1 MNSLRSF
8 FSRKPTNSSSPSTS
22 PSQSQPRS
30 NSNAAPTKV
39 RKFTKLKGKSYDSS
53 VAREPPVK
61 GSYPVAG
68 NGPNVFEEIQRSR
81 ARRDSR
87 SQSIST
93 GYAEP
98 PTIPRWREDVVERPR
113 TAPHNGLP
121 SGQSNE
127 TTDRTMSGFAA
138 KSPPSF
144 AAHRAKQKSKRFSA
158 LSLSDMHKS
167 SDVEQVQA
175 YQPRRGLSVDDTPG
189 FTAPPTWKTIHS
201 RTSSSNIR
209 ASHVDL
215 LDAYKNLVGTPEI
228 SKSAVKASGV
238 RNYGEDVADRNI
250 IESRGGD
257 TFDLSSPQFSYMKN
271 IYSSSTASGRAN
283 PKHSRFGSTFK
294 DLQEHDDDTVLP
306 PQKFHDRTTSRGPG
320 TSQTQSPQPVLPVS
334 SDASTAAPRT
344 AHAFP
349 PRSDSAS
356 AYQGP
361 RGRDD
366 AARVHHRQSR
376 TMSPGGYD
384 DDSLAAKYYRRQSGT
399 FSPSKTAIRE
409 RAHSLTRDSIPL
421 RQSSQRHS
429 LISLHNRQSTL
440 DSSSGSPVN
449 FSRRTQLL
457 SSTPVANES
466 RTRPRTSSV
475 ERPENSSQL
484 NSRADSSRYSTDSRY
499 SVESRDFYD
508 PESRRSPP
516 AVAFAHRKMSTEAR
530 DSYDPSTRRA
540 GPPVSMKNHGRNGAL
555 VEGAKEKPSLKGVV
569 DLTNTVDTDVRTK
582 QAPVTHEHV
591 TPTVHHV
598 REEAITREIHT
609 HDVIHR
615 VLPVIE
621 TEILP
626 TKHYIQTSDGK
637 LVEIAADQ
645 IPGRTSTPSFQI
657 VPTKRHSTYGD
668 SSLAGGSVVH
678 IGHHLS
684 AHSGP
689 VLSSKRRSM
698 TRDGVPK
705 TESVW
710 RHAPE
715 METGGRASG
724 QTMPMYLDHTID
736 SDDSNSG
743 DVAYTTAK
751 SPTKAEMALL
761 SRNGGYGN
769 GAKPTGFTKT
779 TSAAVHRKPLYE
791 DVRSH
796 DEDASESDEAMHTLK
811 RRKEAKMRLS
821 KAFDEGGI
829 EAVERNLRDL
839 RELRDVE

>member
-1 MNSLRSF
+1 MNSLRSL
-8 FSRKPTNSSSPSTS
+8 FSRKPTNSTS
-22 PSQSQPRS
+22 PSSSQPQSHPRS
-30 NSNAAPTKV
+30 NSNSGPTKV
-39 RKFTKLKGKSYDSS
+39 RKFTQLKGKSYDSS
-53 VAREPPVK
+53 VALEPPVK

-98 PTIPRWREDVVERPR
+98 PTIPRWREDVQERPR
-113 TAPHNGLP
+113 TAPHSGLP

-127 TTDRTMSGFAA
+127 TTDRTMSGFTAT
-138 KSPPSF
+138 PPSF
-144 AAHRAKQKSKRFSA
+144 SAHRAKQKAKRFST
-158 LSLSDMHKS
+158 LSMNDMHKPGA
-167 SDVEQVQA
+167 VEDVQA
-175 YQPRRGLSVDDTPG
+175 YQPRRGLPADDTPEL
-189 FTAPPTWKTIHS
+189 TAPPSLKTIHS
-201 RTSSSNIR
+201 RTDSSQIR

-215 LDAYKNLVGTPEI
+215 LDAYKSLVGTPEI

-250 IESRGGD
+250 VENRGGD
-257 TFDLSSPQFSYMKN
+257 AFDLSLPQLSYMKN

-283 PKHSRFGSTFK
+283 PKHGRFGSTFK
-294 DLQEHDDDTVLP
+294 GVQEHDDGTVLP
-306 PQKFHDRTTSRGPG
+306 PQEFYDRTTSRGPRS
-320 TSQTQSPQPVLPVS
+320 SQTQSSQPGSLSS
-334 SDASTAAPRT
+334 SDATAAAPRT

-349 PRSDSAS
+349 TRVDSAS

-361 RGRDD
+361 RGRND
-366 AARVHHRQSR
+366 AAQVHNRQSR
-376 TMSPGGYD
+376 TVSPGSYD
-384 DDSLAAKYYRRQSGT
+384 DSSASKSYRRQSGNFT
-399 FSPSKTAIRE
+399 HTNTPIRE
-409 RAHSLTRDSIPL
+409 RAHSLSRDSIPL

-429 LISLHNRQSTL
+429 LISLHNKQSTP

-449 FSRRTQLL
+449 FSRRNQLL

-475 ERPENSSQL
+475 ERTENISQL
-484 NSRADSSRYSTDSRY
+484 NSRAGSSRYSTDSRY

-540 GPPVSMKNHGRNGAL
+540 APPVSMKNYGRNGAL
-555 VEGAKEKPSLKGVV
+555 AEGAKEKPSLKGVV
-569 DLTNTVDTDVRTK
+569 DLTNTVDTNVRTK

-591 TPTVHHV
+591 TPRVHHV

-609 HDVIHR
+609 HDVFHR

-637 LVEIAADQ
+637 LIEIPADQ

-668 SSLAGGSVVH
+668 SSLPGGSVVH
-678 IGHHLS
+678 IGHQLS
-684 AHSGP
+684 AQSGP
-689 VLSSKRRSM
+689 VLSSKRLSM

-715 METGGRASG
+715 LETGGRASG
-724 QTMPMYLDHTID
+724 QTMPMYIDYTID
-736 SDDSNSG
+736 SDDSDSA
-743 DVAYTTAK
+743 DVAYTTMK
-751 SPTKAEMALL
+751 TPTKAEMALL
-761 SRNGGYGN
+761 SRDGGYGN
-769 GAKPTGFTKT
+769 GAKPTGITKT
-779 TSAAVHRKPLYE
+779 TSAATHHKPLYQ
-791 DVRSH
+791 DIRSH
-796 DEDASESDEAMHTLK
+796 DEDTSESDEAMQTLK

-829 EAVERNLRDL
+829 EAVERNLREL